1 MVAQAFQV
9 ILMDIKGGERVDPSE
24 PPEEYV
30 KNQELILPPPHHYR
44 QFLMQQVEN
53 GSKEPAFLTGSQVIL
68 MLLVPGPHFENN

>member
-9 ILMDIKGGERVDPSE
+9 ILMDIKGGERVDASE

-30 KNQELILPPPHHYR
+30 KNQELILPTPPHHC
-44 QFLMQQVEN
+44 QFLMQQVWN

-68 MLLVPGPHFENN
+68 MLLVTGPHFENN